1 MRAPAAAAEQ
11 VLGAILELAP
21 GGVEQVDGPDH
32 VEFALYGAPGELPTL
47 GEGEAEIAGVTV
59 SVRGS
64 EVPDDWAERWRRFHR
79 PVLVAGRLYVRP
91 PWEQPAVRPG
101 VEEVVI
107 DPGQAFGTGSHPT
120 TEGCLELLVELAGER
135 RTSAA
140 AGSLADLGCGSGV
153 LAIAAAKLGF
163 GPVTA
168 VDADLAALEAT
179 ERNARANGVTL
190 DLIERVN
197 LRDEAPPGAETIVA
211 NLMRPLLLRLVSRV
225 LELAP
230 ERVIVSGLL
239 DAEAGEV
246 VAAFAPALAERRR
259 VSSRGWSTVLLER
272 ASDWRATV

>member
-1 MRAPAAAAEQ
+1 
-11 VLGAILELAP
+11 
-21 GGVEQVDGPDH
+21 
-32 VEFALYGAPGELPTL
+32 
-47 GEGEAEIAGVTV
+47 
-59 SVRGS
+59 
-64 EVPDDWAERWRRFHR
+64 
-79 PVLVAGRLYVRP
+79 
-91 PWEQPAVRPG
+91 

-135 RTSAA
+135 RTGAA

-168 VDADLAALEAT
+168 VDADRAALEAT

-190 DLIERVN
+190 DRIERVN